1 MRWAEI
7 KGEPH
12 TQHQFP
18 SGPPSLS
25 PTPTTFGEQGG
36 EPALGRAWKNSGVG
50 GPGDTRSIC
59 LIVPGGD
66 EAPVQEERGPQLTA
80 EEEQASGP
88 GPSQHVQAGA
98 PSQGCHW
105 PPSPDLLSRLRL
117 WNPVWEMLTILQLL
131 T

>member
-12 TQHQFP
+12 MQHQFP

-36 EPALGRAWKNSGVG
+36 EPALGRAWKNSRVG

-59 LIVPGGD
+59 LIVPRGD